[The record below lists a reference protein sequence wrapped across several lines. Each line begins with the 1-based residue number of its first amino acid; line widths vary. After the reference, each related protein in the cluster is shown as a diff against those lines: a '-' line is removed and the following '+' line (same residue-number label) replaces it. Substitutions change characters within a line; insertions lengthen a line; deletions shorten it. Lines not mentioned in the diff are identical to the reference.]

1 MIFNH
6 GLSVENPKVT
16 SRKSLTQNDLASIVV
31 GTPAQN
37 LKIKNKTTSVEVT
50 HFRNEMVYLKW
61 QVICKLFTFFF
72 QSSETI
78 SKAKYDITFCTIF
91 FQFSNT
97 MCQGIGG

>member
-1 MIFNH
+1 MRMYLVMIFNH

-61 QVICKLFTFFF
+61 QVICELFTFFF
-72 QSSETI
+72 NQ
-78 SKAKYDITFCTIF
+78 AK
-91 FQFSNT
+91 
-97 MCQGIGG
+97 